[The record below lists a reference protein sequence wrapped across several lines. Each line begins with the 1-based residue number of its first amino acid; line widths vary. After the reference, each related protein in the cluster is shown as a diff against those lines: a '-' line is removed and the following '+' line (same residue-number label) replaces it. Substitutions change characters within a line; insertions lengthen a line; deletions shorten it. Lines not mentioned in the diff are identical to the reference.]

1 MNSLS
6 ILLYV
11 ADVLYTLT
19 GVLTGILIFGWII
32 YALGMLAYKMW
43 SNDTWSSDA
52 PEIKAAK
59 KKARE
64 RNILPKQKWFW
75 LSGLVIL
82 FLTLVPSKD
91 TFYMIVA
98 SEAGETVVNTPE
110 AKEIMS
116 DVKEIIDI
124 QLEKLKQ

>member
-6 ILLYV
+6 ILLYI
-11 ADVLYTLT
+11 ADVLYTTT
-19 GVLTGILIFGWII
+19 GVLTGFLIFGWAG
-32 YALGMLAYKMW
+32 YAVGSLIYKMW
-43 SNDTWSSDA
+43 GNDTWSYDDA
-52 PEIKAAK
+52 ETKVRR

-64 RNILPKQKWFW
+64 WSPIPKQRWFW
-75 LSGLVIL
+75 LSGLTIL

>member
-1 MNSLS
+1 MNTLS

-11 ADVLYTLT
+11 ADVLYTMT
-19 GVLTGILIFGWII
+19 GVLTAALIFGWII
-32 YALGMLAYKMW
+32 YAAATLAYKMW
-43 SNDTWSSDA
+43 SNDTWSSDE
-52 PEIKAAK
+52 PEVKVAK

-64 RNILPKQKWFW
+64 RSIFPAKKWFW
-75 LSGLVIL
+75 ISGLVITL
-82 FLTLVPSKD
+82 LTLVPSKD

-116 DVKEIIDI
+116 DVREIIDI

>member
-6 ILLYV
+6 ILLYI

-32 YALGMLAYKMW
+32 YAVGMLAYKMW
-43 SNDTWSSDA
+43 SNDTWSSDE
-52 PEIKAAK
+52 PETKIAK

-64 RNILPKQKWFW
+64 RSILPKKKWFW

>member
-6 ILLYV
+6 ILLYI
-11 ADVLYTLT
+11 ADVLYTTT
-19 GVLTGILIFGWII
+19 GVLTVSLIFGWIG
-32 YALGMLAYKMW
+32 YAVGSLVYKMW
-43 SNDTWSSDA
+43 GNDTWSFDE
-52 PEIKAAK
+52 PDV
-59 KKARE
+59 KARKAKA
-64 RNILPKQKWFW
+64 RSWSPIPKQKWFW
-75 LSGLVIL
+75 ISGLIIL

>member
-6 ILLYV
+6 ILLYIS
-11 ADVLYTLT
+11 DVLYTLT

-32 YALGMLAYKMW
+32 YAVGMLAYKMW
-43 SNDTWSSDA
+43 SNDTWSSDE
-52 PEIKAAK
+52 PETKAK
-59 KKARE
+59 RKKARE
-64 RNILPKQKWFW
+64 WSPIPKQKWFW
-75 LSGLVIL
+75 ISGLTIL

>member
-1 MNSLS
+1 MNTLS

-11 ADVLYTLT
+11 ADVLYTMT
-19 GVLTGILIFGWII
+19 GVLTAALIFGWII
-32 YALGMLAYKMW
+32 YAAATLAYKMW
-43 SNDTWSSDA
+43 ANDTWSSEE
-52 PEIKAAK
+52 PEVKVAK
-59 KKARE
+59 KKTRE
-64 RNILPKQKWFW
+64 RSIFPAKKWFW
-75 LSGLVIL
+75 ISGLVIAL
-82 FLTLVPSKD
+82 LTLVPSKD

-116 DVKEIIDI
+116 DVREIIDI

>member
-6 ILLYV
+6 ILLYI

-32 YALGMLAYKMW
+32 YAVGMLAYKMW
-43 SNDTWSSDA
+43 SNDTWSSDE
-52 PEIKAAK
+52 PETKIAK

-75 LSGLVIL
+75 ISGLAIL

>member
-6 ILLYV
+6 ILLYI

-32 YALGMLAYKMW
+32 YAVGMLAYKMW
-43 SNDTWSSDA
+43 SNDTWSSDE
-52 PEIKAAK
+52 PETKIAK